1 VSRETFAVFTEPEF
15 HSVMNQLIGRTMED
29 TQCVEDERRLPSS
42 VLTLRS
48 RWKLGMTFGEF
59 SNAAFLAFH

>member
-1 VSRETFAVFTEPEF
+1 MSRETFAVFTEPEI
-15 HSVMNQLIGRTMED
+15 HRAMNLLIGRTLED
-29 TQCVEDERRLPSS
+29 MQCVKDERRLPSS
-42 VLTLRS
+42 VRTLRS